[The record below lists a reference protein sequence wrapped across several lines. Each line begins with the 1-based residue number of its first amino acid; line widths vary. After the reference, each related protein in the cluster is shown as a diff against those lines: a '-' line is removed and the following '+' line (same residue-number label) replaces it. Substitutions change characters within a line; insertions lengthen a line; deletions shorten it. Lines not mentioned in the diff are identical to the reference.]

1 MVSLFFYFYFFL
13 GIIPSDSKNF
23 FYNKDDNEI
32 HGKKI
37 DFNSEFV
44 EYYNDNKTQ
53 NIPNI
58 QNLPQNINI
67 MKLNQR
73 INLQSGYINN
83 NNNNINNN
91 IAYNNLN
98 NNLYN
103 QNRPNIIN
111 NNIEYSNH
119 KQKITQNSNIN
130 NNNTI
135 NYNNSININSN
146 PINNNNTLPKC
157 TCSKTGCR
165 KKYCAC
171 FSKGR
176 LCDGCECKN
185 CQNCIPTALT
195 QSPIQ
200 NMQKN
205 DNNLENDEYNNENEI
220 KSPKNQRVIC
230 NCTKS
235 NCMKKY
241 CECFKQGFRC
251 NSLCRCL
258 DCKNKIYINNLNDYV
273 ENNNANINNSNLN
286 YNINNTINNNNEN
299 NVGYNNNN
307 YISNDSISNNNF
319 YNYALH
325 NNINNNIINNN
336 IINAVPEN
344 REISPLYNQETLG
357 KMMDY
362 SNPINFQSEAFAIY
376 IKKEKL
382 KIDIRKVNLNENN
395 KIKNKDIKE
404 KNIINKEEINN
415 NLSEINET
423 PKFSNKKRL
432 RDKNDNSTNIKTCPT
447 TNSSNK
453 LKKAVPVVN
462 KNIKKKKLQLN

>member
-1 MVSLFFYFYFFL
+1 MVSLLYLFFL

-37 DFNSEFV
+37 DFNAEFV

-73 INLQSGYINN
+73 INLQNGYIN

-91 IAYNNLN
+91 MIYNNNLN
-98 NNLYN
+98 NNIYN

-111 NNIEYSNH
+111 NNIEYSNLT
-119 KQKITQNSNIN
+119 QKMSQNQNIN
-130 NNNTI
+130 NITNNNNSI
-135 NYNNSININSN
+135 NYNNSININTN

-185 CQNCIPTALT
+185 CQNCIPSALS

-200 NMQKN
+200 NLQN
-205 DNNLENDEYNNENEI
+205 DNIEDEYNNENEI
-220 KSPKNQRVIC
+220 QSPKNQRVIC

-258 DCKNKIYINNLNDYV
+258 DCKNKIYINSLNDYV
-273 ENNNANINNSNLN
+273 ENNNTNINNTNVN
-286 YNINNTINNNNEN
+286 YNINNTINNNNDN

-336 IINAVPEN
+336 IINTVPEG
-344 REISPLYNQETLG
+344 RDISPIFNPDTLG
-357 KMMDY
+357 KIMDY

-382 KIDIRKVNLNENN
+382 KIDPRKVNLNENN
-395 KIKNKDIKE
+395 KIKNKEIKE
-404 KNIINKEEINN
+404 KANNNKEPINN

-432 RDKNDNSTNIKTCPT
+432 RDKNDNSTTIKTCPT

>member
-1 MVSLFFYFYFFL
+1 MVSLSHLFFL

-37 DFNSEFV
+37 DFNAEFV

-73 INLQSGYINN
+73 INLQNGYINS
-83 NNNNINNN
+83 NNNINNN
-91 IAYNNLN
+91 MIYNNNLN
-98 NNLYN
+98 NNIYN

-111 NNIEYSNH
+111 NNIEYSNLT
-119 KQKITQNSNIN
+119 QKISQNQNIN
-130 NNNTI
+130 NITNNNSI
-135 NYNNSININSN
+135 NYNNSININTN
-146 PINNNNTLPKC
+146 PINNNNTLQKC

-185 CQNCIPTALT
+185 CQNCIPTALS

-200 NMQKN
+200 KVQNE
-205 DNNLENDEYNNENEI
+205 NNIEDEYNNENEI
-220 KSPKNQRVIC
+220 QSPKNQRVIC

-258 DCKNKIYINNLNDYV
+258 DCKNKIYINSLNDYV
-273 ENNNANINNSNLN
+273 ENNNTNINNTNMN
-286 YNINNTINNNNEN
+286 YNLNNTINNNNDN
-299 NVGYNNNN
+299 NIGYNNN

-336 IINAVPEN
+336 IINTVPEG
-344 REISPLYNQETLG
+344 RDISLYNQDTLG
-357 KMMDY
+357 KIMDY

-382 KIDIRKVNLNENN
+382 KIDPRKVNLNENS
-395 KIKNKDIKE
+395 KIKNKEIKE
-404 KNIINKEEINN
+404 KNNKEIINN
-415 NLSEINET
+415 NVSEINET

-432 RDKNDNSTNIKTCPT
+432 RDKNDNTTTMKTCPT